1 LILGDVVKAAIDT
14 LEVTG
19 VMVVERPSP
28 CVAAG
33 GSGRYVA
40 RCRTVA
46 LHFCRKMVADN
57 AT

>member
-1 LILGDVVKAAIDT
+1 LGDVVKAAIDT